1 MSDQDNILQRNDD
14 INQST
19 LATVR
24 VNNDGD
30 SYANHRVKEDRT
42 KEEGN
47 VRSVTQPTVGE
58 TRQLAESFTST
69 N

>member
-1 MSDQDNILQRNDD
+1 MSDQDSILHRNDD

-24 VNNDGD
+24 VNNDSD
-30 SYANHRVKEDRT
+30 SYANHRVKEE
-42 KEEGN
+42 KEGD